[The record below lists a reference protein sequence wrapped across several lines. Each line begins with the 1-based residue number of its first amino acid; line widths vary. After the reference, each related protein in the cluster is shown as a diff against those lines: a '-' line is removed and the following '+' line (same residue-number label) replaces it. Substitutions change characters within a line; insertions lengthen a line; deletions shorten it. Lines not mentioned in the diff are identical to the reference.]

1 MLAPTSFRAYACAI
15 ALLSTLAAGDVAC
28 TSDGGG
34 PQCAAYVVP
43 AGTDL
48 TQPATQ
54 LRRDVL
60 PILNR
65 SCAFS
70 SCHGS
75 ASGRNQGV
83 FLGNDAARVRLEMSA
98 VTQHNKSATYV
109 VPGDPS
115 KSFLMHKI
123 DGDQCTL
130 DSACEKGSCGDSMPL
145 GNPLLPVSDRDVIR
159 RWIAQGAKDD

>member
-1 MLAPTSFRAYACAI
+1 MLALPPFRSLACSLFVI
-15 ALLSTLAAGDVAC
+15 AALSAAQLSC

-34 PQCAAYVVP
+34 PQCSAYVVP

-48 TQPATQ
+48 TQPASQ

-75 ASGRNQGV
+75 VSGRNQGV
-83 FLGNDAARVRLEMSA
+83 FLGNDAARVRLEVSA
-98 VTQHNKSATYV
+98 TAQRNKSATYV

-115 KSFLMHKI
+115 KSFLMHKM

-130 DSACEKGSCGDSMPL
+130 DSVCEKGSCGDSMPL